1 MTFPEPGTARSE
13 PLPTQDERSMATLA
27 HVLQL
32 VGWIIAPLIIFFLR
46 PNSRFVRF
54 HALQAVFL
62 QLAYMVMWMC
72 AMLVWFVFIFGTV
85 ASAGKSGP
93 PSPMFFVLF
102 GFLWVIGMGL
112 WLALLVMAVMY
123 GIKAGKGE
131 WAAYPVVGGWARR
144 VLADD
149 PPAAPPPAAS

>member
-1 MTFPEPGTARSE
+1 MTLPEQGT
-13 PLPTQDERSMATLA
+13 PTNVTQDERSMATLA

-46 PNSRFVRF
+46 PHSRFVRF

-62 QLAYMVMWMC
+62 QLAYMVVWMGVM
-72 AMLVWFVFIFGTV
+72 AAWFVFFFGTI
-85 ASAGKSGP
+85 ASSGRSGP
-93 PSPMFFVLF
+93 PPPMFFILF
-102 GFLWVIGMGL
+102 GFLWVFGLGL
-112 WLALLVMAVMY
+112 WLLLLVTAILY

-131 WAAYPVVGGWARR
+131 WAAYPVLGGWARR

-149 PPAAPPPAAS
+149 GPAAPPPPAS